1 MLSPSNILKL
11 SIMQA
16 ENVSILTD
24 SQSQSFLLQGVLST
38 LSTIGE
44 KIANYAILS
53 DFITLDN
60 L

>member
-16 ENVSILTD
+16 ENVSFLTD
-24 SQSQSFLLQGVLST
+24 SQSQSFPLQGVLST
-38 LSTIGE
+38 LSTIGK

-53 DFITLDN
+53 DFIIWDN

>member
-24 SQSQSFLLQGVLST
+24 SQSQTFLLQGVLST
-38 LSTIGE
+38 LSTIGG

-53 DFITLDN
+53 DCIT
-60 L
+60 

>member
-16 ENVSILTD
+16 ENVSSLTD
-24 SQSQSFLLQGVLST
+24 SQSQTFLLQGVLST